1 MENTELIHW
10 GIKDMHWGIRRYQN
24 KDGSL
29 TPAGRKRY
37 SKSNRNSEAD
47 TEINK
52 ESYEEGKA
60 RALKSGS
67 ATDVLK
73 YKGDLSS
80 KELEDALQRIR
91 KENEL
96 KKISDEEIAAGKDKA
111 DRIFN
116 KMGKVT
122 DYAVTAAKT
131 WNMAANIV
139 NAFGNVPVQL
149 PKVDTNIAN
158 GNRQQRKEE
167 KKAKAETEAAE
178 KEKQKLEEAA
188 EKQAKA
194 DAKAADKQA
203 KAEKQAAKAEA
214 KAAKQEARAEAKAEK
229 QAEKEAKQAE
239 KAEAKAAKEA
249 KEQEAPTVKA
259 EKVKP
264 EKKPIWEDAGPIYDA
279 DYTEIVDNP
288 VTVVGKDYVNNS
300 DFWKRF
306 K

>member
-1 MENTELIHW
+1 MENVELIHW
-10 GIKDMHWGIRRYQN
+10 GIKGMRWGIRRYQK

-29 TPAGRKRY
+29 TAAGKKRY
-37 SKSNRNSEAD
+37 SNGDENSNID
-47 TEINK
+47 K
-52 ESYEEGKA
+52 ESYEEGKT

-96 KKISDEEIAAGKDKA
+96 KKISDEEVSDKTKKTF
-111 DRIFN
+111 DNIN
-116 KMGKVT
+116 KIT
-122 DYAVTAAKT
+122 NNAVTLAKA
-131 WNMAANIV
+131 WNMGANVV
-139 NAFGNVPVQL
+139 NAFFNMPVQL

-158 GNRQQRKEE
+158 GNRAQRRKE
-167 KKAKAETEAAE
+167 KKEKAEAEAAE

-194 DAKAADKQA
+194 DAK
-203 KAEKQAAKAEA
+203 AAKAEA

-264 EKKPIWEDAGPIYDA
+264 EKKPIWEDTGPVYEV

-288 VTVVGKDYVNNS
+288 VTVVGKDYVN
-300 DFWKRF
+300 DYWKRF
-306 K
+306 